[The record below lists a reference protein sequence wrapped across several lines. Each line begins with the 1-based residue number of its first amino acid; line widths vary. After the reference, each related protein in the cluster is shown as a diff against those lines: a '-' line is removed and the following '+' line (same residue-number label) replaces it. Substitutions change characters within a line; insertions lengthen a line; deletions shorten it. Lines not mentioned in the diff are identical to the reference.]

1 MAEVVTNTQRVW
13 QDLNVRDPFVSPSTD
28 FLLYDTKV
36 VVQSIWRLITTEEG
50 EIPNFRAYGLSIKKF
65 SQYPLTK
72 NTIDMIYNY
81 VKERVSAFEER
92 GEIIK
97 ADVNASIEQQVV
109 AMNFYVRVK
118 KTNEVVK
125 LPTFNVQVG
134 MA

>member
-1 MAEVVTNTQRVW
+1 MAEVVNTQRVW
-13 QDLNVRDPFVSPSTD
+13 QDLNVRDSFVSPSTD

-50 EIPNFRAYGLSIKKF
+50 EIPNFRAYGLSIKKY

-72 NTIDMIYNY
+72 DTIDTIYNY
-81 VKERVSAFEER
+81 VKDRVAAFEDR

-109 AMNFYVRVK
+109 SMNFYVRVK
-118 KTNEVVK
+118 KTGEVVK
-125 LPTFNVQVG
+125 LPTWVVPVG

>member
-1 MAEVVTNTQRVW
+1 MAEVVNTQRVW
-13 QDLNVRDPFVSPSTD
+13 QDLNVRDSFVSPSTD

-50 EIPNFRAYGLSIKKF
+50 EIPNFRAYGLSIKKY

-72 NTIDMIYNY
+72 DTIDIIYNY
-81 VKERVSAFEER
+81 VKDRVTAFEDR

-109 AMNFYVRVK
+109 SMNFYVRVK
-118 KTNEVVK
+118 KTGEVVK
-125 LPTFNVQVG
+125 LPTWVVPVG